1 MKWVKNKQNITALLR
16 QGEVAAAL
24 GTRFVL
30 HNTQQNILYKPLYV
44 RLQEWSLL
52 TAERIGAAL
61 LRSSRGGSSAPP
73 LYLLTTLTPN
83 VLICGLGFVVCFQR
97 VLTLCQHICDSQTS
111 NHILSSIFL
120 FFFCLRSCTAAKYF
134 WKYLI
139 KPSKK
144 SVSTS
149 FPSSHQLNHMTN
161 SLHVS

>member
-30 HNTQQNILYKPLYV
+30 HNTQQNILYKPLDV
-44 RLQEWSLL
+44 RLLEWSLL

-61 LRSSRGGSSAPP
+61 LCSSRGGEAASR

-111 NHILSSIFL
+111 NRILSSCLIFFLFLSFL
-120 FFFCLRSCTAAKYF
+120 FFPLFSAAVP
-134 WKYLI
+134 LPNI
-139 KPSKK
+139 CESI
-144 SVSTS
+144 
-149 FPSSHQLNHMTN
+149 
-161 SLHVS
+161 

>member
-30 HNTQQNILYKPLYV
+30 HNTQQNILYKPLDV

-61 LRSSRGGSSAPP
+61 LCSSRGGESASP

-111 NHILSSIFL
+111 NHILSSFS
-120 FFFCLRSCTAAKYF
+120 FLRSCTAAKYL

-139 KPSKK
+139 KPSNK

-149 FPSSHQLNHMTN
+149 FPSSHQLSHMSN
-161 SLHVS
+161 SLHVL

>member
-30 HNTQQNILYKPLYV
+30 HNTQQNILYKPLDV

-52 TAERIGAAL
+52 AAERIGAAL
-61 LRSSRGGSSAPP
+61 LCSSRGGESASR

-111 NHILSSIFL
+111 NRILSS
-120 FFFCLRSCTAAKYF
+120 FFFFLRSCTAAKYL

-149 FPSSHQLNHMTN
+149 FPSSYQLSHMSN
-161 SLHVS
+161 SLYVS